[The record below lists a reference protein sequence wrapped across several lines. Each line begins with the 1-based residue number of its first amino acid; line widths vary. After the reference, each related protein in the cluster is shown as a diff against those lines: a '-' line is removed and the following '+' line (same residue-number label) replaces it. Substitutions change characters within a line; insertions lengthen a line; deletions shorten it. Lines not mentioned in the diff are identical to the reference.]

1 MPSSWPASLSV
12 EKGVLRGRSG
22 RWSRCLEI
30 NDRRD
35 RAVGR
40 GGARVMT
47 ERGLRGLRGRV
58 RGVKTRG
65 RARVAGGFLGQV
77 LREEDPTV

>member
-47 ERGLRGLRGRV
+47 ERGLRGRV
-58 RGVKTRG
+58 RGVKTRW
-65 RARVAGGFLGQV
+65 RARMAGGFKGGILVEKGQAV
-77 LREEDPTV
+77 

>member
-1 MPSSWPASLSV
+1 MPSSRPASLSV

-47 ERGLRGLRGRV
+47 ERGMRGRM
-58 RGVKTRG
+58 RGVKTRW
-65 RARVAGGFLGQV
+65 RATTAGDSAGWDSRSVGSACW
-77 LREEDPTV
+77 T